1 MMSSWCSYELHVLA
15 SFHQEQLRSGG
26 FPQDLTMSFYT
37 NLHSIMCERTERWI
51 SNLPST
57 LLHSMHLKTKGIG
70 VVPTFLLILS
80 VELVQDLISNQ
91 ERVIFRINRGKP
103 LKTAKPDGTG

>member
-1 MMSSWCSYELHVLA
+1 
-15 SFHQEQLRSGG
+15 
-26 FPQDLTMSFYT
+26 
-37 NLHSIMCERTERWI
+37 MCERTERWI

-57 LLHSMHLKTKGIG
+57 LLHSMHLKTEGIR

-91 ERVIFRINRGKP
+91 ERVIFGIYKGKTS
-103 LKTAKPDGTG
+103 KTGQTWWNGVIPGHQNKSEMLEFQLFSTKAHRLSQNHRKTFET